1 VSDEADP
8 MRWVW
13 RGITTITLVIGWVF
27 ILWQNKFNITTP
39 VVVIAIGFLAVV
51 LGVTSLWRVGAAA
64 VAPDDDSPNTWTRP
78 VGARGELEKEKKTL
92 LKAIKEA
99 EFDLAMGKLSQHDAD
114 DLIRMYRARALEVIK
129 EIDRIDSGGAGTARD
144 QIARE
149 LQARLALENRS
160 SKKDKRK
167 AAAAK
172 GDGKKKVDVETKPV
186 ETNPVETDPV
196 KTDDV
201 ETNAVQTPADDNSPE
216 DRAADA
222 ASKSTEA
229 TS

>member
-1 VSDEADP
+1 MSDEADP

-13 RGITTITLVIGWVF
+13 RGITSITLVIGWVF
-27 ILWQNKFNITTP
+27 ILWQNKFNITVP
-39 VVVIAIGFLAVV
+39 VVVIMIGFLAVV

-78 VGARGELEKEKKTL
+78 VGARGELDKEKKTL

-114 DLIRMYRARALEVIK
+114 DLIRMYRTRALEVIK
-129 EIDRIDSGGAGTARD
+129 EMDRIDSGGAGTARD

-160 SKKDKRK
+160 SSKKDKRK
-167 AAAAK
+167 AASAAK
-172 GDGKKKVDVETKPV
+172 GKKVEVETKPV

-196 KTDDV
+196 KTDDI

-222 ASKSTEA
+222 ASKSSEA

>member
-1 VSDEADP
+1 MSDEADP

-13 RGITTITLVIGWVF
+13 RGVTSITLVIGWVF
-27 ILWQNKFNITTP
+27 ILWQNKFNITVP

-64 VAPDDDSPNTWTRP
+64 VGPEDDSPNTWTRP
-78 VGARGELEKEKKTL
+78 VGARGELDKEKKTL

-149 LQARLALENRS
+149 LQARLALENRT

-167 AAAAK
+167 AAAAAK
-172 GDGKKKVDVETKPV
+172 GKKVEVETKPV
-186 ETNPVETDPV
+186 ETNPVETDAV

-222 ASKSTEA
+222 ATKGTEA